1 MHWGPY
7 SNPKW
12 FVLKHSLPRLG
23 LSTHVQGAQEA
34 NAGGFAGFPW
44 FVSLRLKLTG
54 MGRMLFPWQPPL
66 LADSGEASF
75 QLNLPGSL
83 HAPEGCLAGNGGRFG
98 GAACPGLPTAA
109 RAPGFQKVIIGAV
122 ALLISRVSSYP
133 LG

>member
-23 LSTHVQGAQEA
+23 PSTHVQGAQEA

-83 HAPEGCLAGNGGRFG
+83 HAPEGCLAGNGGGSAARP
-98 GAACPGLPTAA
+98 ARACPLPPVRQAF
-109 RAPGFQKVIIGAV
+109 RK
-122 ALLISRVSSYP
+122 LLLV
-133 LG
+133 LWLF